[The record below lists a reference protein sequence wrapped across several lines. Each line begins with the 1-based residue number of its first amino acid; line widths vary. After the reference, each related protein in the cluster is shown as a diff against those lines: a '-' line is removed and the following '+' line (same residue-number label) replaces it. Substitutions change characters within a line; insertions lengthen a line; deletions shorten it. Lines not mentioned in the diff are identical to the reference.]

1 MVRNEF
7 NYFIMRLEGDQHG
20 FGGGDTSTDLSAVLS
35 KVESDSA
42 DLQARQSFRLI
53 SAFSKAFLSA

>member
-1 MVRNEF
+1 VVRDEF
-7 NYFIMRLEGDQHG
+7 DYFIMGLEGDQHG
-20 FGGGDTSTDLSAVLS
+20 FGGGDASTDLSAILLTG
-35 KVESDSA
+35 ESGPA